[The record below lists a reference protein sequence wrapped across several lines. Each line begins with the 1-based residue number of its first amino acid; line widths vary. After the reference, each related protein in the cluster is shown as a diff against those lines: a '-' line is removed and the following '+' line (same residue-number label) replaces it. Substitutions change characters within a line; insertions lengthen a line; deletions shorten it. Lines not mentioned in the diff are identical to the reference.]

1 MEGCE
6 REIHPKTGISED
18 CQDNE
23 TENLHKKTARRNGEV
38 NRMNKR
44 ELKAKLQEL
53 KQDTRGTREVLQ
65 KRLKYF
71 YRKNRLSKANLR
83 DPDSIN
89 FFYDNIVVI
98 DYEATCEEDRPPKF
112 KHEIIEFPAVLINTQ
127 SRKIVSEFQ
136 SYVKPVITPR
146 LSKFCTW
153 LTGISQSDVENAP
166 KFPEVLKDFE
176 HWLTENNLVFEG
188 QACRSF
194 AIATDGPWDMARF
207 LAHQCIDSLLPYPEW
222 AKNWINIKK
231 SYCNFYR
238 TKRLPLNQMLENLG
252 LQFEGRPH
260 CGMDDS
266 RNIARIAI
274 QLLND
279 GCNLRLNE
287 RIRLHS
293 NGKPDFR
300 QRSVANLSRKDFERL
315 RGLSI
320 PDDIGIEEESEA
332 DADTDDNKDKEE
344 TDQLENPNEVDV
356 SIEMMV
362 KLKMF

>member
-1 MEGCE
+1 MGDSEG
-6 REIHPKTGISED
+6 EILPLTDILED
-18 CQDNE
+18 SQSNE
-23 TENLHKKTARRNGEV
+23 GENLHKQTARRNGEV
-38 NRMNKR
+38 NRMNKG
-44 ELKAKLQEL
+44 ELKAKLHEL
-53 KQDTRGTREVLQ
+53 KQDTRGTREILT

-71 YRKNRLSKANLR
+71 YRKNRLSKANWR
-83 DPDSIN
+83 DPESIN
-89 FFYDNIVVI
+89 FFYDYIVVI
-98 DYEATCEEDRPPKF
+98 DYEATCEEDRPPNF

-127 SRKIVSEFQ
+127 TRKIVSEFQ
-136 SYVKPVITPR
+136 SYVQPVIAPR

-153 LTGISQSDVENAP
+153 LTGISQDNVENAP
-166 KFPEVLKDFE
+166 KFPEVLNLYE
-176 HWLTENNLVFEG
+176 NWLKENNLIFEG

-207 LAHQCIDSLLPYPEW
+207 LAHQCKDSLQPYPEW

-252 LQFEGRPH
+252 LRFEGRPH

-274 QLLND
+274 HLLSD

-300 QRSVANLSRKDFERL
+300 QRGVSNLSRKDFERL
-315 RGLSI
+315 RGLSM
-320 PDDIGIEEESEA
+320 PDGINNEEESEEE
-332 DADTDDNKDKEE
+332 TDDNKGEE
-344 TDQLENPNEVDV
+344 ESGYLENPNEVDV

-362 KLKMF
+362 KLKMY